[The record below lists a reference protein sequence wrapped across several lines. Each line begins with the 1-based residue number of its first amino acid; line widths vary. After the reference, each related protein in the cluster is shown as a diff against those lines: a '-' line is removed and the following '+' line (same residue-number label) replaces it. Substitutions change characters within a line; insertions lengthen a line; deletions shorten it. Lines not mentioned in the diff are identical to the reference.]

1 MIKHKGHSTNAMA
14 IRLLQ
19 MLIGLFLISTLSPS
33 YAAENEKVKLCIAC
47 HSKDIANASFA
58 YPDLNGLHPE
68 YIIKQMK
75 DFKSNKRASLF
86 MGPLSTQ
93 VEDKDLEAIANYF
106 SALPRIPDN
115 AVDQNLA
122 KQGEKIFNSGFPG
135 RMDACTKCHGNEGEG
150 TAKYPRINAQHPQYL
165 VQELKRFK
173 SGERN
178 NDANEEMRKIARQ
191 LNEAEMSALAQ
202 YITGLKEEELQE

>member
-1 MIKHKGHSTNAMA
+1 MTNHFFQTMV
-14 IRLLQ
+14 
-19 MLIGLFLISTLSPS
+19 GLFLISMLSPT
-33 YAAENEKVKLCIAC
+33 YAADNEKVKLCTAC

-106 SALPRIPDN
+106 SALPRISDN
-115 AVDQNLA
+115 TVDLNLA

-150 TAKYPRINAQHPQYL
+150 TAKYPRINGQHPQYL

-178 NDANEEMRKIARQ
+178 NDINEEMRKIARQ
-191 LNEAEMSALAQ
+191 LTELEMSALAQ